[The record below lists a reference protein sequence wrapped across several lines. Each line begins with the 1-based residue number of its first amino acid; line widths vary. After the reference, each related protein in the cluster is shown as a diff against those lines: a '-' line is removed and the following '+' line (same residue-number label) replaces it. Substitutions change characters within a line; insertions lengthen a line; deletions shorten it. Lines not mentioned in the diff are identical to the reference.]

1 MKNKKEIVIRLG
13 ELQNL
18 NKKFRLIDP
27 EEDLQNAIGK
37 SNKEIQDWLKN
48 LKGLSR
54 MLLNKKVLIE
64 VEEEKE

>member
-1 MKNKKEIVIRLG
+1 MKNKKEIIIRLG

-48 LKGLSR
+48 LKGISR

>member
-1 MKNKKEIVIRLG
+1 MKNKKEITIRLG

-48 LKGLSR
+48 LKGISR